1 MLAVAGILF
10 TEFFGIAQPWWDLGN
25 KVHAMRSNKQ
35 CAAACTDELLA
46 AAAPLKWHQHVCEA
60 CQS

>member
-25 KVHAMRSNKQ
+25 KVHTTLANKQ
-35 CAAACTDELLA
+35 CATACTFKVLA
-46 AAAPLKWHQHVCEA
+46 AAAPIKWHQHLFVA

>member
-25 KVHAMRSNKQ
+25 KVHATLSNEQ
-35 CAAACTDELLA
+35 CAAACIDNLLA
-46 AAAPLKWHQHVCEA
+46 AAAPIKW
-60 CQS
+60 